1 MSLRHPLATAR
12 GLGSAKQGLHHWWM
26 QRLTAIALVPLIV
39 WLMVS
44 LVTLSNA
51 GYADALAW
59 VESPS
64 VAVLLVLL
72 IGALFYHAQLGLQVV
87 LEDYVHCAWMQLAG
101 QIAVRFVCVIA
112 GVAGILA
119 VLKVA
124 LGA

>member
-1 MSLRHPLATAR
+1 MSLRHPLAKAR
-12 GLGSAKQGLHHWWM
+12 GLGSAKQGLHHWWV
-26 QRLTAIALVPLIV
+26 QRLTAIALVPLIL

-59 VESPS
+59 VESPA

-87 LEDYVHCAWMQLAG
+87 LEDYVHCAWVQLAS

-112 GVAGILA
+112 GAAGIFA

-124 LGA
+124 FGA